1 MERILF
7 AITMVFFL
15 LSIGSVL
22 AYVCTVSCGEFWV
35 NFETGGPYI
44 KRQAFPTIFIV
55 GNVNLANGTASYANV
70 SIKIYEGST
79 LKASRNL
86 IASST
91 GKFSETFRDIGI
103 GSYDVEVSANYS
115 LWTTYSNDSF
125 KVIGMLA
132 GCLEKNISLSGD
144 ALDYLTGSPISQGTV
159 KIAIEENGDEIQH
172 KLHQWQ
178 VGSLIHFLFHSRPK
192 KPCHSRD
199 NRLPHRQNFL
209 GRDRIYS
216 ALIKY

>member
-159 KIAIEENGDEIQH
+159 KIAIEENGDEYSTSFTNGKWAASFTSCFTPGQRNHAI
-172 KLHQWQ
+172 
-178 VGSLIHFLFHSRPK
+178 VEITDSPT
-192 KPCHSRD
+192 
-199 NRLPHRQNFL
+199 
-209 GRDRIYS
+209 GRTSWGEIEFI
-216 ALIKY
+216 AP